1 MGWARRVVSVVVV
14 GVLVVAPALWLAR
27 LTRWSW
33 SGWPDR
39 EGLARWAADPLTS
52 GTVAAAAVAGGWLLW
67 LLVVAV
73 VLLRVLVRVRAVA
86 GWVRRMRLPT
96 PWQATATGLAG
107 VAVLG
112 ANTGPVPGGV
122 TDQPSAAPAE
132 VGGAGEV
139 PRWRAADQRVGVTVP
154 GGWLP
159 RGTAEQVAAAG
170 VLLWLRR
177 RRSYR
182 PVVPGQRRSDDDLA
196 PLPAVVAAAR
206 TAADGGAAGG
216 RAGTAAD
223 GREDDGPAGVVF
235 PAGGV
240 GLTGPGAG
248 DAARGVLVTAAVRSL
263 RDPAA
268 VVRVVTTRADL
279 EVFLGAGAAAPAVA
293 GVQVASTVA
302 DAVAVASRAA
312 GQTPAG
318 GNVGGGDRVVLLTR
332 GPVDDRLAEAA
343 AGGVA
348 VVVVGQAR
356 TGGAWEVDTS
366 GRVQGPAVRG
376 RMCVLDVAAA
386 RDVLAVVSPPD
397 TAGDGTEAA
406 FAPGPAPP
414 ASGDARERPADP
426 GPDGGGPP
434 ADRDSGGRSG
444 VAALRLRLLG
454 GVGLSVQDTPVTVR
468 RSAALQVLVFLAV
481 HPGGG
486 TVRELVE
493 AIWPGAPAHR
503 VTGRLYTTV
512 SDLRKAIREAT
523 GGVGDGG
530 VTVVEHVDDRYR
542 LHPDLDVDL
551 WRLRRAV
558 RQATTAVTGR
568 PAAWQAVIDL
578 YGGCLADGYTWPWLD
593 TPREIVRRDVIDAHV
608 ALADTQTD
616 PRQAVTLLE
625 AAIRVDPYNEHLHRR
640 AAHMLTALGDGDT
653 ARGLLRTFQDRL
665 AGAGL
670 DPAT

>member
-1 MGWARRVVSVVVV
+1 MSVVVV

-52 GTVAAAAVAGGWLLW
+52 GTVAAAAVVGGWLLW

-122 TDQPSAAPAE
+122 TDQPSAVPAG
-132 VGGAGEV
+132 VGGSGEV
-139 PRWRAADQRVGVTVP
+139 PRRGSADQRVGVTVP

-182 PVVPGQRRSDDDLA
+182 PVVPGQRRSDDDLV

-206 TAADGGAAGG
+206 TGVAADGGAAGG
-216 RAGTAAD
+216 GAGPAAE
-223 GREDDGPAGVVF
+223 GWEVDGPAGVVF

-312 GQTPAG
+312 GQAPAG
-318 GNVGGGDRVVLLTR
+318 GNVGGGDRVVLLTC
-332 GPVDDRLAEAA
+332 GPVDDRLVGAV

-348 VVVVGQAR
+348 VVVVGRAR
-356 TGGAWEVDTS
+356 TGGVWEVDAS
-366 GRVQGPAVRG
+366 GRVRGSRGPAVRG

-386 RDVLAVVSPPD
+386 RDVLAVVSPPG
-397 TAGDGTEAA
+397 TAGGGALA
-406 FAPGPAPP
+406 VFAPGPAPP
-414 ASGDARERPADP
+414 APGAGDRPVDP

-434 ADRDSGGRSG
+434 ADRDGGGRSG

-454 GVGLSVQDTPVTVR
+454 GVGLSVRDTPVAVR

-481 HPGGG
+481 HSGGG

-493 AIWPGAPAHR
+493 AIWPGVPAHR

-523 GGVGDGG
+523 GGSEDGG
-530 VTVVEHVDDRYR
+530 VSVVEHVDDRYR
-542 LHPDLDVDL
+542 LHPDIDVDL

-593 TPREIVRRDVIDAHV
+593 TPRETVRRDVIDAHV

-653 ARGLLRTFQDRL
+653 ARALLRAFQDRL